1 VLFQHGALYSALSVF
16 DNIALPLRELHA
28 FDADFIGDIVMVKLD
43 AVGMDKRHASTMP
56 ADLSGGMIKRVAL
69 ARALV
74 LEPELVFLDEPTAG
88 LDPDSSEAFVKLVR
102 DLHILWF
109 RRDDIRFAQY
119 VITTASSVAGL
130 KVEAPVR
137 YRGVDVGRV
146 ESIRIE
152 PGVSGRISIRIG
164 VQEDTPITKSTYA
177 QLGYQG
183 VTGLAYV
190 ALDDEGASKELLK
203 AEGGEPPRID
213 MRPSIFDS
221 SLDVVAAVKQ
231 LSGRMNE
238 LLNEENRKLLTRML
252 GGIEQASRQTAALAE
267 RLQPGAQE
275 FPSLMGDARG
285 ALADLSRLSRKLEER
300 SAALDRMAAS
310 LEEVGVAAR
319 SFNDETLP
327 RLNALVEQLNRDTRS
342 LDRVLNAVG
351 ENPQSFVFGAP
362 RGRPGPGEP
371 GFRDG
376 AR

>member
-1 VLFQHGALYSALSVF
+1 MENRAY
-16 DNIALPLRELHA
+16 
-28 FDADFIGDIVMVKLD
+28 
-43 AVGMDKRHASTMP
+43 
-56 ADLSGGMIKRVAL
+56 AL
-69 ARALV
+69 AAGLFTVVLAAALV
-74 LEPELVFLDEPTAG
+74 AAG
-88 LDPDSSEAFVKLVR
+88 F
-102 DLHILWF
+102 WF

-119 VITTASSVAGL
+119 VVTTTSSVAGL

-152 PGVSGRISIRIG
+152 PGVSGRIHIRIG
-164 VQEDTPITKSTYA
+164 VQEDTPITRSTYA

-190 ALDDEGASKELLK
+190 SLNDDGTSSELLK
-203 AEGGEPPRID
+203 PGAGEPQRID
-213 MRPSIFDS
+213 LRPSVFDS
-221 SLDVVAAVKQ
+221 SLDLVAAVNE
-231 LSGRMNE
+231 LSGRMND
-238 LLNEENRKLLTRML
+238 LLSEENRRLVTRVL
-252 GGIEQASRQTAALAE
+252 GGIERASRQTAELAE
-267 RLQPGAQE
+267 HLQPGAE
-275 FPSLMGDARG
+275 RLFVEVG
-285 ALADLSRLSRKLEER
+285 ALSRKLEER
-300 SAALDRMAAS
+300 SQAFDRMAAS

-327 RLNALVEQLNRDTRS
+327 RFNALVEQLNRDTRA

>member
-1 VLFQHGALYSALSVF
+1 LFTVVLAA
-16 DNIALPLRELHA
+16 
-28 FDADFIGDIVMVKLD
+28 
-43 AVGMDKRHASTMP
+43 
-56 ADLSGGMIKRVAL
+56 
-69 ARALV
+69 ALV
-74 LEPELVFLDEPTAG
+74 AAG
-88 LDPDSSEAFVKLVR
+88 F
-102 DLHILWF
+102 WF

-119 VITTASSVAGL
+119 VVTTTSSVAGL

-152 PGVSGRISIRIG
+152 PGVSGRIHIRIG
-164 VQEDTPITKSTYA
+164 VQEDTPITRSTYA

-190 ALDDEGASKELLK
+190 SLNDDGTSSELLK
-203 AEGGEPPRID
+203 SGGGEPQRID
-213 MRPSIFDS
+213 LRPSVFDS
-221 SLDVVAAVKQ
+221 SLDLVAAVNE
-231 LSGRMNE
+231 LSGRMND
-238 LLNEENRKLLTRML
+238 LLSEENRRLVTRVL
-252 GGIEQASRQTAALAE
+252 GGIERASRQTAELAE
-267 RLQPGAQE
+267 HLQPGAE
-275 FPSLMGDARG
+275 RLFVEVG
-285 ALADLSRLSRKLEER
+285 ALSRKLEER
-300 SAALDRMAAS
+300 SQAFDRMAAS

-327 RLNALVEQLNRDTRS
+327 RFNALVEQLNRDTRA